1 MKIYELIE
9 KLQEFNSNNE
19 VVVYISDEESEE
31 IASKREIVDVQE
43 RIGRRIS
50 RYESKFL
57 EKNHISIDIF
67 GETE

>member
-9 KLQEFNSNNE
+9 KLQEFNSDNE
-19 VVVYISDEESEE
+19 IVVYISDEESEE
-31 IASKREIVDVQE
+31 ILSKREIVDVQE
-43 RIGRRIS
+43 RIGRRII
-50 RYESKFL
+50 RHESKFL